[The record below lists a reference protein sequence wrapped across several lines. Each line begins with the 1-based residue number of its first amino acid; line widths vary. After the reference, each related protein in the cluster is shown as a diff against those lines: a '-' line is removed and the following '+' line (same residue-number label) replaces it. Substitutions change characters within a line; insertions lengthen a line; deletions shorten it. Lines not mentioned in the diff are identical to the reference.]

1 MAERCHATPGT
12 AQARD
17 WQQVMPNHIK
27 AFYVDQLLEL
37 VFEAIREG
45 WTYFDLPREQY
56 EQIAGMKAM
65 NGKAIVAAVYYPRY
79 MRGTLTLGGVNIYCP
94 ELRQLQPGAKGTQ
107 YAKWDG

>member
-1 MAERCHATPGT
+1 MS
-12 AQARD
+12 QD
-17 WQQVMPNHIK
+17 IK

-45 WTYFDLPREQY
+45 WTYLDLPREQY

-65 NGKAIVAAVYYPRY
+65 NGRAIVDAAYYPRY

-107 YAKWDG
+107 HARWDG